1 MSIKLFSLAKELN
14 IGVNTLVSFLN
25 DKGKEVDNNPNTRIT
40 EDEFNLVLRD
50 FTPTFDEETVE
61 RTKKKFLRSKS
72 APKAKAEE
80 PAKTAKIEANSPEE
94 QPTKAKASAAKKGK
108 AEPDIP
114 TTASTSQ
121 VNVVGR
127 IELDKHNNPIS
138 ASTDKASTATQEEP
152 AKPKAAAKTS
162 KTKSTTK
169 STTKSAP
176 KSTTT
181 AKQKE
186 ATLEEPAKPKA
197 STTTEQ
203 PKASTTAEQPKAATP
218 TKETKETKEAPETKE
233 TKSEAKPAESTKA
246 STKASSK
253 EQESDASKESTPA
266 ASKEPA
272 QSEAKPE
279 PAQEEPKQKAAEQP
293 VAAASEPAAQETP
306 APAPKAGAPTE
317 TPTEPKGEDATEI
330 FRIAKKEDEPQ
341 LKVVG
346 KIDLSSFSSS
356 RSRKSNK
363 DKESSR
369 RKRKRISSGA
379 VDVKSEGAKI
389 QDDRS
394 GKKGGHTAAPQR
406 GERGGRNER
415 RTGRKSRR
423 QEPVLT
429 PEEQDELR
437 AKQVKE
443 TLARLNNKQTVFGRA
458 AKSRREKREARRAEF
473 EREQELSTQDEK
485 VLKLTEFVTV
495 SDLANMMNVPVTDVI
510 STCMSI
516 DMMVSINQRLDAET
530 INIVAEEFGY
540 ETEFVSANVVE
551 AITADEEPDKP
562 EDLEPRPPVITIMGH
577 VDHGKTS
584 LLDCIRR
591 SDVIAGEAGGITQ
604 HIGAYNVT
612 LSDGRRLTVLD
623 TPGHEAFTAMRAR
636 GAQIT
641 DIVVIVIAAN
651 DAVMPQ
657 TIEALNHASAAGVP
671 IIFAINKIDVSGA
684 NPDKIRE
691 QLASM
696 NYLVEDWGGKYQVQE
711 ISAKK
716 NIGIPDLLDKIFL
729 EAELLELKSNP
740 HRRASGS
747 VIESSLDK
755 GKGYLASV
763 LIQRGTLHIGD
774 FILAGSYYGRV
785 RAMYNE
791 YNKRVDTA
799 GLSTAVSILGFNGA
813 PTAGDDFN
821 VMESEQEAREL
832 AVKREQ
838 LQREQGLRTQ
848 KMLTLDDIGRRI
860 AVGNFQQFNLI
871 IKGDVDGS
879 VQALANSLIELS
891 TKEIQVSVIHQGVG
905 QITESDIQLATASD
919 AVIIGFQVRPSAQAR
934 KLAEQEG
941 VEIRTYS
948 IIYDAIEDVR
958 DALEGMLSPDIRE
971 QVTANLEVLQ
981 TFKVSKIG
989 TIAGCMVTDGKIKR
1003 TDKVRVIRDGVV
1015 IHTGQLESLKRFK
1028 DEAKEVVS
1036 GLECGINIKNYN
1048 NLEVGD
1054 IIESFEEIEVRRKL

>member
-14 IGVNTLVSFLN
+14 IGVNSLVAFLH

-40 EDEFNLVLRD
+40 EDEFNLILRG
-50 FTPTFDEETVE
+50 FTPTFDEETVG
-61 RTKKKFLRSKS
+61 RAKKKFLRSKS

-80 PAKTAKIEANSPEE
+80 PAQTAKPEANNAEE
-94 QPTKAKASAAKKGK
+94 QPTEAKASAAKKEK

-114 TTASTSQ
+114 TAASTSQ

-127 IELDKHNNPIS
+127 IELDKHNNPVS
-138 ASTDKASTATQEEP
+138 ASTTKASAATQEEP
-152 AKPKAAAKTS
+152 TKTKAATKTS
-162 KTKSTTK
+162 K
-169 STTKSAP
+169 A

-181 AKQKE
+181 SKQKA
-186 ATLEEPAKPKA
+186 ATQEKPAK
-197 STTTEQ
+197 T
-203 PKASTTAEQPKAATP
+203 KASTTAEQPKVATLA
-218 TKETKETKEAPETKE
+218 KETKKATETKE
-233 TKSEAKPAESTKA
+233 TKSEAKSVESTKPSA
-246 STKASSK
+246 EASSK
-253 EQESDASKESTPA
+253 EKETDTSKESAPV
-266 ASKEPA
+266 ASKEPTP
-272 QSEAKPE
+272 SESKPIAAKEE
-279 PAQEEPKQKAAEQP
+279 PVKAEPKQKAAEQP
-293 VAAASEPAAQETP
+293 VAVAQEPASKEPQT
-306 APAPKAGAPTE
+306 PAPKAGVPTE
-317 TPTEPKGEDATEI
+317 TTTETKGEDETEI

-356 RSRKSNK
+356 RSRKSSK

-394 GKKGGHTAAPQR
+394 GKKGGRSAAPQR
-406 GERGGRNER
+406 GERPARNER

-473 EREQELSTQDEK
+473 ERKQELSTQDEK

-551 AITADEEPDKP
+551 AISADEEPDKP
-562 EDLEPRPPVITIMGH
+562 EDLETRPPVITIMGH

-671 IIFAINKIDVSGA
+671 IIFAINKIDVNGA

-691 QLASM
+691 QLAGM

-774 FILAGSYYGRV
+774 YILAGSYYGRV
-785 RAMYNE
+785 KAMYNE

-948 IIYDAIEDVR
+948 IIYDAIEDVH

-1015 IHTGQLESLKRFK
+1015 IHTGELESLKRFK

>member
-14 IGVNTLVSFLN
+14 IGVNSLVAFLH
-25 DKGKEVDNNPNTRIT
+25 DKGKEVDNNPNTRISD
-40 EDEFNLVLRD
+40 DEFNLILRD
-50 FTPTFDEETVE
+50 FTPTFDEETVG
-61 RTKKKFLRSKS
+61 RAKKKFLRSKS
-72 APKAKAEE
+72 TPKAKPEE
-80 PAKTAKIEANSPEE
+80 PTPTAKPETSSSKE
-94 QPTKAKASAAKKGK
+94 QPTEAKAPATAKEQ

-114 TTASTSQ
+114 TAASASQ
-121 VNVVGR
+121 LNVVGK
-127 IELDKHNNPIS
+127 IELDKHNNPVS
-138 ASTDKASTATQEEP
+138 GSTTKATAT
-152 AKPKAAAKTS
+152 KTS
-162 KTKSTTK
+162 KTQSATKSTSKSATK
-169 STTKSAP
+169 STTKSA
-176 KSTTT
+176 TT

-186 ATLEEPAKPKA
+186 TTQEEPAKETKKA
-197 STTTEQ
+197 TET
-203 PKASTTAEQPKAATP
+203 KA
-218 TKETKETKEAPETKE
+218 TKEEVKPVESP
-233 TKSEAKPAESTKA
+233 KSSAKATA
-246 STKASSK
+246 K
-253 EQESDASKESTPA
+253 EQEPATVAPKEAEPTTA
-266 ASKEPA
+266 KEPA
-272 QSEAKPE
+272 PVATKEPTPSEPKPAK
-279 PAQEEPKQKAAEQP
+279 EEPKQKASEQP
-293 VAAASEPAAQETP
+293 TAVAPEPAAKEVPT
-306 APAPKAGAPTE
+306 PAPKAGALTEATTE
-317 TPTEPKGEDATEI
+317 TKGEDDTEI

-363 DKESSR
+363 DKDKDSSR

-394 GKKGGHTAAPQR
+394 GKKGSRSAAPQR
-406 GERGGRNER
+406 GERPARNER
-415 RTGRKSRR
+415 RTGRKSKR

-443 TLARLNNKQTVFGRA
+443 TLARLNNKQTTFGRA

-551 AITADEEPDKP
+551 AISADEEPDKP

-691 QLASM
+691 QLAGM

-729 EAELLELKSNP
+729 EAELLELKANP

-747 VIESSLDK
+747 IIESSLDK

-785 RAMYNE
+785 KAMYNE

-832 AVKREQ
+832 AIKREQ

-1048 NLEVGD
+1048 NIEVGD

>member
-138 ASTDKASTATQEEP
+138 ASTDKTSTATQEEP
-152 AKPKAAAKTS
+152 AKPKVAAKTN
-162 KTKSTTK
+162 KTK

-186 ATLEEPAKPKA
+186 ATPEEPAKPKA

-203 PKASTTAEQPKAATP
+203 PKASTTAEQPKATTP

-233 TKSEAKPAESTKA
+233 TKSEAKPAESTKP
-246 STKASSK
+246 SEKASSK
-253 EQESDASKESTPA
+253 EQESDASKESAPV

-272 QSEAKPE
+272 QSETKPE
-279 PAQEEPKQKAAEQP
+279 PAQKEPKQQTAEQP
-293 VAAASEPAAQETP
+293 VAAASEPAAPE
-306 APAPKAGAPTE
+306 APAAKPQAE
-317 TPTEPKGEDATEI
+317 TPTETTKENKGEDATEI

-591 SDVIAGEAGGITQ
+591 SDVTAGEAGGITQ

-671 IIFAINKIDVSGA
+671 IIFAINKIDVNGA

-691 QLASM
+691 QLAGM

-785 RAMYNE
+785 KAMYNE

-934 KLAEQEG
+934 RLAEQEG

-948 IIYDAIEDVR
+948 VIYDAIEDVH

-1015 IHTGQLESLKRFK
+1015 IHTGELESLKRFK

-1048 NLEVGD
+1048 NIEVGD

>member
-14 IGVNTLVSFLN
+14 IGVNSLVAFLH

-40 EDEFNLVLRD
+40 DDEFNLILRD
-50 FTPTFDEETVE
+50 FTPTFDEETVG
-61 RTKKKFLRSKS
+61 RAKKKFLRSKS
-72 APKAKAEE
+72 TPKAKPEE
-80 PAKTAKIEANSPEE
+80 PTPTAKPEASSSKE
-94 QPTKAKASAAKKGK
+94 QPTETKAPATAKEQ

-114 TTASTSQ
+114 TAASASQ
-121 VNVVGR
+121 LNVVGK
-127 IELDKHNNPIS
+127 IELDKHNNPVS
-138 ASTDKASTATQEEP
+138 GSTTKATAT
-152 AKPKAAAKTS
+152 KTS
-162 KTKSTTK
+162 KSQSATKSTSK
-169 STTKSAP
+169 STTKSA
-176 KSTTT
+176 TT

-186 ATLEEPAKPKA
+186 TTQEEPTKTKVSTAAK
-197 STTTEQ
+197 
-203 PKASTTAEQPKAATP
+203 
-218 TKETKETKEAPETKE
+218 TKETKETKEEVKPVDSP
-233 TKSEAKPAESTKA
+233 KSSAKATA
-246 STKASSK
+246 K
-253 EQESDASKESTPA
+253 EQEPAPVAPKEEETA
-266 ASKEPA
+266 KAKEPA
-272 QSEAKPE
+272 SVATKEPTPSEPKPATAKAE
-279 PAQEEPKQKAAEQP
+279 PAKEEPKQKASEQP
-293 VAAASEPAAQETP
+293 TAVTPEPAAKETQP
-306 APAPKAGAPTE
+306 PAPKAGAPTE
-317 TPTEPKGEDATEI
+317 ATTEPKGEDNTEI

-363 DKESSR
+363 DKDKDNSR

-394 GKKGGHTAAPQR
+394 GKKGGRSAAPQR
-406 GERGGRNER
+406 GERPARNER
-415 RTGRKSRR
+415 RTGRKSKR

-443 TLARLNNKQTVFGRA
+443 TLARLNNKQTTFGRA

-551 AITADEEPDKP
+551 AISADEEPDKP

-671 IIFAINKIDVSGA
+671 IIFAINKIDVNGA

-691 QLASM
+691 QLAGM

-774 FILAGSYYGRV
+774 YILAGSYYGRV
-785 RAMYNE
+785 
-791 YNKRVDTA
+791 KC
-799 GLSTAVSILGFNGA
+799 
-813 PTAGDDFN
+813 
-821 VMESEQEAREL
+821 
-832 AVKREQ
+832 
-838 LQREQGLRTQ
+838 
-848 KMLTLDDIGRRI
+848 
-860 AVGNFQQFNLI
+860 LI
-871 IKGDVDGS
+871 
-879 VQALANSLIELS
+879 
-891 TKEIQVSVIHQGVG
+891 
-905 QITESDIQLATASD
+905 
-919 AVIIGFQVRPSAQAR
+919 P
-934 KLAEQEG
+934 
-941 VEIRTYS
+941 
-948 IIYDAIEDVR
+948 
-958 DALEGMLSPDIRE
+958 
-971 QVTANLEVLQ
+971 
-981 TFKVSKIG
+981 
-989 TIAGCMVTDGKIKR
+989 
-1003 TDKVRVIRDGVV
+1003 
-1015 IHTGQLESLKRFK
+1015 
-1028 DEAKEVVS
+1028 
-1036 GLECGINIKNYN
+1036 
-1048 NLEVGD
+1048 
-1054 IIESFEEIEVRRKL
+1054 

>member
-14 IGVNTLVSFLN
+14 IGVNSLVAFLH

-40 EDEFNLVLRD
+40 EDEFNLILRG
-50 FTPTFDEETVE
+50 FTPTFDEETVG
-61 RTKKKFLRSKS
+61 RAKKKFLRSKS

-80 PAKTAKIEANSPEE
+80 PAQTEKPEANNAEE
-94 QPTKAKASAAKKGK
+94 QPTEAKASAAKKEK

-114 TTASTSQ
+114 TAASTSQ

-127 IELDKHNNPIS
+127 IELDKHNNPVS
-138 ASTDKASTATQEEP
+138 ASTTKASAATQEEP
-152 AKPKAAAKTS
+152 TKTKAATKTS
-162 KTKSTTK
+162 K
-169 STTKSAP
+169 A

-181 AKQKE
+181 SKQKA
-186 ATLEEPAKPKA
+186 ATQEKPAK
-197 STTTEQ
+197 T
-203 PKASTTAEQPKAATP
+203 KASTTAEQPKVATLA
-218 TKETKETKEAPETKE
+218 KETKKATETKE
-233 TKSEAKPAESTKA
+233 TKSEAKSVESTKPSA
-246 STKASSK
+246 EASSK
-253 EQESDASKESTPA
+253 EKETDTSKESAPV
-266 ASKEPA
+266 ASKEPTP
-272 QSEAKPE
+272 SESKPIAAKEE
-279 PAQEEPKQKAAEQP
+279 PVKAEPKQKAAEQP
-293 VAAASEPAAQETP
+293 VAVAQEPAAKEPQT
-306 APAPKAGAPTE
+306 PAPKAGVPTKTTTE
-317 TPTEPKGEDATEI
+317 TKGEDETEI

-356 RSRKSNK
+356 RSRKSSK

-394 GKKGGHTAAPQR
+394 GKKGGRSAAPQR
-406 GERGGRNER
+406 GERPARNER

-551 AITADEEPDKP
+551 AISADEEPDKP

-671 IIFAINKIDVSGA
+671 IIFAINKIDVNGA

-691 QLASM
+691 QLAGM

-774 FILAGSYYGRV
+774 YILAGSYYGRV
-785 RAMYNE
+785 KAMYNE

-948 IIYDAIEDVR
+948 IIYDAIEDVH

-1015 IHTGQLESLKRFK
+1015 IHTGELESLKRFK

>member
-138 ASTDKASTATQEEP
+138 ASTDKTSTATQEEP
-152 AKPKAAAKTS
+152 AKPKVAAKTN
-162 KTKSTTK
+162 KTK

-186 ATLEEPAKPKA
+186 ATPEEPAKPKA

-233 TKSEAKPAESTKA
+233 TKSETKPAESTKP
-246 STKASSK
+246 STEASSK
-253 EQESDASKESTPA
+253 EQESDASKESAPV

-272 QSEAKPE
+272 QSETKPE

-293 VAAASEPAAQETP
+293 VVAASEPAAPE
-306 APAPKAGAPTE
+306 APAAKPQAE
-317 TPTEPKGEDATEI
+317 TPTETTKENKGEDATEI

-591 SDVIAGEAGGITQ
+591 SDVTAGEAGGITQ

-691 QLASM
+691 QLAGM

-785 RAMYNE
+785 KAMYNE

-934 KLAEQEG
+934 RLAEQEG

-948 IIYDAIEDVR
+948 VIYDAIEDVH

-971 QVTANLEVLQ
+971 QVTGNLEVLQ

-1015 IHTGQLESLKRFK
+1015 IHTGELESLKRFK

-1048 NLEVGD
+1048 NIEVGD

>member
-14 IGVNTLVSFLN
+14 IGVNSLVAFLH

-40 EDEFNLVLRD
+40 EDEFNLILRG
-50 FTPTFDEETVE
+50 FTPTFDEETVG
-61 RTKKKFLRSKS
+61 RAKKKFLRSKS

-80 PAKTAKIEANSPEE
+80 PAQTAKPEANNAEE
-94 QPTKAKASAAKKGK
+94 QPTEAKASAAKKEK

-114 TTASTSQ
+114 TAASTSQ

-127 IELDKHNNPIS
+127 IELDKHNNPVS
-138 ASTDKASTATQEEP
+138 ASTTKTSAATQEEP
-152 AKPKAAAKTS
+152 TKTKAATKPS
-162 KTKSTTK
+162 K
-169 STTKSAP
+169 A

-181 AKQKE
+181 SKQKAVTQE
-186 ATLEEPAKPKA
+186 KPAK
-197 STTTEQ
+197 T
-203 PKASTTAEQPKAATP
+203 KASTTAEQPKAATP
-218 TKETKETKEAPETKE
+218 AKETKKATETKE
-233 TKSEAKPAESTKA
+233 TKSEAKSVESTKPSA
-246 STKASSK
+246 ETSSK
-253 EQESDASKESTPA
+253 EKETDTSKESAPV
-266 ASKEPA
+266 ASKEPTP
-272 QSEAKPE
+272 SESKPIAAKEE
-279 PAQEEPKQKAAEQP
+279 PAKAEPKQKAAEQP
-293 VAAASEPAAQETP
+293 VAVAQEPASKEPQT
-306 APAPKAGAPTE
+306 PAPKAGVPTE
-317 TPTEPKGEDATEI
+317 ITTETKGEDETEI

-356 RSRKSNK
+356 RSRKSSK

-394 GKKGGHTAAPQR
+394 GKKGGRSAAPQR
-406 GERGGRNER
+406 GERPARNER

-551 AITADEEPDKP
+551 AISADEEPDKP

-636 GAQIT
+636 GVQIT

-671 IIFAINKIDVSGA
+671 IIFAINKIDVNGA

-691 QLASM
+691 QLAGM

-774 FILAGSYYGRV
+774 YILAGSYYGRV
-785 RAMYNE
+785 KAMYNE

-948 IIYDAIEDVR
+948 IIYDAIEDVH

-971 QVTANLEVLQ
+971 QITANLEVLQ

-1015 IHTGQLESLKRFK
+1015 IHTGELESLKRFK

>member
-14 IGVNTLVSFLN
+14 IGVNSLVAFLH

-40 EDEFNLVLRD
+40 DDEFNLILRD
-50 FTPTFDEETVE
+50 FTPTFDEETVG
-61 RTKKKFLRSKS
+61 RAKKKFLRSKS
-72 APKAKAEE
+72 SSKAKPEAQA
-80 PAKTAKIEANSPEE
+80 PASKSEASSPKE
-94 QPTKAKASAAKKGK
+94 QPTESKAPATTTEE

-114 TTASTSQ
+114 TAASASQ
-121 VNVVGR
+121 LNGVGKR
-127 IELDKHNNPIS
+127 ELDKHNNPVS
-138 ASTDKASTATQEEP
+138 GSTTKATAT
-152 AKPKAAAKTS
+152 KTGKTQS
-162 KTKSTTK
+162 ATKSATK
-169 STTKSAP
+169 STTKSA
-176 KSTTT
+176 TT

-186 ATLEEPAKPKA
+186 TMQEEPAKA
-197 STTTEQ
+197 
-203 PKASTTAEQPKAATP
+203 KASTTAEQPKVATP
-218 TKETKETKEAPETKE
+218 AKEAQKATETKETKE
-233 TKSEAKPAESTKA
+233 EATPAESPKSSAKA
-246 STKASSK
+246 T
-253 EQESDASKESTPA
+253 T
-266 ASKEPA
+266 KEPA
-272 QSEAKPE
+272 PVAPKEVETAKAKE
-279 PAQEEPKQKAAEQP
+279 PAPVAATKEPIPSEPKPATAKAEPAKEEPKQKAPEQP
-293 VAAASEPAAQETP
+293 APVASEPVAKEAPAAKPQAETP
-306 APAPKAGAPTE
+306 AEATAE
-317 TPTEPKGEDATEI
+317 TKGEAETEI

-341 LKVVG
+341 FKVVG

-363 DKESSR
+363 DKDKDNNR

-394 GKKGGHTAAPQR
+394 GKKGTRAAAPQR
-406 GERGGRNER
+406 GERPAHNER
-415 RTGRKSRR
+415 RTGRKSKR

-443 TLARLNNKQTVFGRA
+443 TLARLNNKQTAFGRA

-591 SDVIAGEAGGITQ
+591 SDVTAGEAGGITQ

-691 QLASM
+691 QLAGM

-729 EAELLELKSNP
+729 EAELLELKANP

-774 FILAGSYYGRV
+774 YILAGSYYGRV
-785 RAMYNE
+785 KAMYNE

-821 VMESEQEAREL
+821 VMETEQEAREL

-1048 NLEVGD
+1048 NIEVGD

>member
-14 IGVNTLVSFLN
+14 IGVNSLVAFLH
-25 DKGKEVDNNPNTRIT
+25 DKGKEVDNNPNTRISD
-40 EDEFNLVLRD
+40 DEFNLILRD
-50 FTPTFDEETVE
+50 FTPTFDEETVG
-61 RTKKKFLRSKS
+61 RAKKKFLRSKS
-72 APKAKAEE
+72 TPKAKPEE
-80 PAKTAKIEANSPEE
+80 PTPTAKPETSSSKE
-94 QPTKAKASAAKKGK
+94 QPTEAKDPATAKEQ

-114 TTASTSQ
+114 TAASASQ
-121 VNVVGR
+121 LNVVGK
-127 IELDKHNNPIS
+127 IELDKHNNPVS
-138 ASTDKASTATQEEP
+138 GSTTKATAT
-152 AKPKAAAKTS
+152 KTS
-162 KTKSTTK
+162 KTQSATKSTSKSATKSSTKSATK
-169 STTKSAP
+169 STTKSA
-176 KSTTT
+176 TT

-186 ATLEEPAKPKA
+186 TTQEE
-197 STTTEQ
+197 
-203 PKASTTAEQPKAATP
+203 P
-218 TKETKETKEAPETKE
+218 TKETKKATETKATNEEVKPVESP
-233 TKSEAKPAESTKA
+233 KSSAKATA
-246 STKASSK
+246 K
-253 EQESDASKESTPA
+253 EQEPASVAPKEVETA
-266 ASKEPA
+266 KAKEPA
-272 QSEAKPE
+272 PVATKEPTPSEPKPATAKAE
-279 PAQEEPKQKAAEQP
+279 PAKEEPKQKASEQP
-293 VAAASEPAAQETP
+293 TAVTPEPAAKETQP
-306 APAPKAGAPTE
+306 PAPKAGAPTE
-317 TPTEPKGEDATEI
+317 ATTEPKGEDDTEI

-363 DKESSR
+363 DKDKDNSR

-394 GKKGGHTAAPQR
+394 GKKGGRSAAPQR
-406 GERGGRNER
+406 GERPARNER
-415 RTGRKSRR
+415 RTGRKSKR

-443 TLARLNNKQTVFGRA
+443 TLARLNNKQTTFGRA

-551 AITADEEPDKP
+551 AISADEEPDKP

-591 SDVIAGEAGGITQ
+591 SDVTAGEAGGITQ

-691 QLASM
+691 QLAGM

-729 EAELLELKSNP
+729 EAELLELKANP

-785 RAMYNE
+785 KAMYNE

-1048 NLEVGD
+1048 NIEVGD

>member
-14 IGVNTLVSFLN
+14 IGVNSLVAFLH

-40 EDEFNLVLRD
+40 EDEFNLILRG
-50 FTPTFDEETVE
+50 FTPTFDEETVG
-61 RTKKKFLRSKS
+61 RAKKKFLRSKS

-80 PAKTAKIEANSPEE
+80 PAQTAKPEANNADQ
-94 QPTKAKASAAKKGK
+94 QPTEAKASAAKKEK

-127 IELDKHNNPIS
+127 IELDKHNNPVS
-138 ASTDKASTATQEEP
+138 ASTTKASAATQEEPTKTKAATKTSKAKSTTTSKQKAATQEEP
-152 AKPKAAAKTS
+152 AKT
-162 KTKSTTK
+162 
-169 STTKSAP
+169 
-176 KSTTT
+176 
-181 AKQKE
+181 
-186 ATLEEPAKPKA
+186 
-197 STTTEQ
+197 
-203 PKASTTAEQPKAATP
+203 KASTTAEQPKATTP
-218 TKETKETKEAPETKE
+218 AKETKKAAETKE
-233 TKSEAKPAESTKA
+233 TKSEAKSVESTKPSA
-246 STKASSK
+246 EASSK
-253 EQESDASKESTPA
+253 EKETDTSKESAPV
-266 ASKEPA
+266 ASKAPTPSESKPIAAKEEPVKA
-272 QSEAKPE
+272 
-279 PAQEEPKQKAAEQP
+279 EPKQKAAEQP
-293 VAAASEPAAQETP
+293 VAVAQEPAAKEPQT
-306 APAPKAGAPTE
+306 PAPKAGVPTE
-317 TPTEPKGEDATEI
+317 TTTETKGEGEDETEI

-356 RSRKSNK
+356 RSRKSSK

-394 GKKGGHTAAPQR
+394 GKKGGRSAAPQR
-406 GERGGRNER
+406 GERPARNER

-551 AITADEEPDKP
+551 AISADEEPDKP

-671 IIFAINKIDVSGA
+671 IIFAINKIDVNGA

-691 QLASM
+691 QLAGM

-774 FILAGSYYGRV
+774 YILAGSYYGRV
-785 RAMYNE
+785 KAMYNE

-948 IIYDAIEDVR
+948 IIYDAIEDVH

-1015 IHTGQLESLKRFK
+1015 IHTGELESLKRFK

>member
-14 IGVNTLVSFLN
+14 IGVNSLVAFLH

-40 EDEFNLVLRD
+40 EDEFNLILRG
-50 FTPTFDEETVE
+50 FTPTFDEETVG
-61 RTKKKFLRSKS
+61 RAKKKFLRSKS

-80 PAKTAKIEANSPEE
+80 PAQTAKPEANNAEE
-94 QPTKAKASAAKKGK
+94 QPTEAKASAAKKEK

-114 TTASTSQ
+114 TAASTSQ

-127 IELDKHNNPIS
+127 IELDKHNNPVS
-138 ASTDKASTATQEEP
+138 ASTTKASAATQEEP
-152 AKPKAAAKTS
+152 TKTKAATKTS
-162 KTKSTTK
+162 K
-169 STTKSAP
+169 A

-181 AKQKE
+181 SKQKA
-186 ATLEEPAKPKA
+186 ATQEKPAK
-197 STTTEQ
+197 T
-203 PKASTTAEQPKAATP
+203 KASTTAEQPKAATP
-218 TKETKETKEAPETKE
+218 AKETKKATETKE
-233 TKSEAKPAESTKA
+233 TKSEAKSVESTKPSA
-246 STKASSK
+246 EASSK
-253 EQESDASKESTPA
+253 EKETDTSKESAPV
-266 ASKEPA
+266 ASKEPTP
-272 QSEAKPE
+272 SESKPIAAKEE
-279 PAQEEPKQKAAEQP
+279 PVKAEPKQKAAEQP
-293 VAAASEPAAQETP
+293 VAVAQEPAAKEPQT
-306 APAPKAGAPTE
+306 PAPKAGVPTE
-317 TPTEPKGEDATEI
+317 TTTETKGEDETEI

-356 RSRKSNK
+356 RSRKSSK

-394 GKKGGHTAAPQR
+394 GKKGGRSAAPQR
-406 GERGGRNER
+406 GERPARNER

-551 AITADEEPDKP
+551 AISADEEPDKP

-671 IIFAINKIDVSGA
+671 IIFAINKIDVNGA

-691 QLASM
+691 QLAGM

-774 FILAGSYYGRV
+774 YILAGSYYGRV
-785 RAMYNE
+785 KAMYNE

-948 IIYDAIEDVR
+948 IIYDAIEDVH

-1015 IHTGQLESLKRFK
+1015 IHTGELESLKRFK

>member
-14 IGVNTLVSFLN
+14 IGVNSLVAFLH
-25 DKGKEVDNNPNTRIT
+25 DKGKEVDNNPNTRISD
-40 EDEFNLVLRD
+40 DEFNLILRD
-50 FTPTFDEETVE
+50 FTPTFDEETVG
-61 RTKKKFLRSKS
+61 RAKKKFLRSKS
-72 APKAKAEE
+72 TPKAKPEE
-80 PAKTAKIEANSPEE
+80 PTPTAKPETSSSKE
-94 QPTKAKASAAKKGK
+94 QPTEAKAPATAKEQ

-114 TTASTSQ
+114 TAASASQ
-121 VNVVGR
+121 LNVVGK
-127 IELDKHNNPIS
+127 IELDKHNNPVSGSTTKATATKTSKTQS
-138 ASTDKASTATQEEP
+138 ATKSTSKSATKSSTKSATKSATTAKQKETTQEEP
-152 AKPKAAAKTS
+152 AKETKKATETKATKEEVKPVESPKSSAKATA
-162 KTKSTTK
+162 KEQEPATV
-169 STTKSAP
+169 AP
-176 KSTTT
+176 KEAEPTT
-181 AKQKE
+181 AK
-186 ATLEEPAKPKA
+186 EPAPVA
-197 STTTEQ
+197 
-203 PKASTTAEQPKAATP
+203 
-218 TKETKETKEAPETKE
+218 TKEPTP
-233 TKSEAKPAESTKA
+233 SEPKPAK
-246 STKASSK
+246 
-253 EQESDASKESTPA
+253 
-266 ASKEPA
+266 
-272 QSEAKPE
+272 
-279 PAQEEPKQKAAEQP
+279 EEPKQKASEQP
-293 VAAASEPAAQETP
+293 TAVAPEPAAKEVPT
-306 APAPKAGAPTE
+306 PAPKAGALTEATTE
-317 TPTEPKGEDATEI
+317 TKGEDDTEI

-363 DKESSR
+363 DKDKDNSR

-394 GKKGGHTAAPQR
+394 GKKGGRSAAPQR
-406 GERGGRNER
+406 GERPARNER
-415 RTGRKSRR
+415 RTGRKSKR

-443 TLARLNNKQTVFGRA
+443 TLARLNNKQTTFGRA

-551 AITADEEPDKP
+551 AISADEEPDKP

-691 QLASM
+691 QLAGM

-729 EAELLELKSNP
+729 EAELLELKANP

-774 FILAGSYYGRV
+774 YILAGSYYGRV
-785 RAMYNE
+785 KAMYNE

-1048 NLEVGD
+1048 NIEVGD

>member
-72 APKAKAEE
+72 TPKAKAEE
-80 PAKTAKIEANSPEE
+80 PAKTAKTEANSSEE
-94 QPTKAKASAAKKGK
+94 QPTKAKAPAAKKGK

-127 IELDKHNNPIS
+127 IELDKHNNPVS

-162 KTKSTTK
+162 KTKSASKSTTK
-169 STTKSAP
+169 STTKSA
-176 KSTTT
+176 ST

-186 ATLEEPAKPKA
+186 ATPEEPAKPKA
-197 STTTEQ
+197 TTPTEQ
-203 PKASTTAEQPKAATP
+203 PKATTP
-218 TKETKETKEAPETKE
+218 TKETKEAPETKE
-233 TKSEAKPAESTKA
+233 TKSEAKPAESTKP
-246 STKASSK
+246 STEASSK
-253 EQESDASKESTPA
+253 EQERDASKESTPV
-266 ASKEPA
+266 ASKTPA
-272 QSEAKPE
+272 QTEAKPE
-279 PAQEEPKQKAAEQP
+279 PVKEEPKQQAAEQP
-293 VAAASEPAAQETP
+293 AAATSEPAAPE
-306 APAPKAGAPTE
+306 APAAKPQAE
-317 TPTEPKGEDATEI
+317 TPTETTKENKGEDATEI

-394 GKKGGHTAAPQR
+394 GKKGGRTAAPQR

-415 RTGRKSRR
+415 RTGRKSKR

-443 TLARLNNKQTVFGRA
+443 TLARLNNKQTTFGRA

-591 SDVIAGEAGGITQ
+591 SDVTAGEAGGITQ

-691 QLASM
+691 QLAGM

-785 RAMYNE
+785 KAMYNE

-934 KLAEQEG
+934 RLAEQEG

-948 IIYDAIEDVR
+948 VIYDAIEDVH

-1048 NLEVGD
+1048 NVEVGD

>member
-14 IGVNTLVSFLN
+14 IGVNSLVAFLH

-40 EDEFNLVLRD
+40 EDEFNLILRG
-50 FTPTFDEETVE
+50 FTPTFDEETVG
-61 RTKKKFLRSKS
+61 RAKKKFLRSKS

-80 PAKTAKIEANSPEE
+80 PAQTAKPEANNAEE
-94 QPTKAKASAAKKGK
+94 QPTEAKASAAKKEK

-114 TTASTSQ
+114 TAASTSQ

-127 IELDKHNNPIS
+127 IELDKHNNPVS
-138 ASTDKASTATQEEP
+138 ASTTKASAATQEEP
-152 AKPKAAAKTS
+152 TKTKATTKTS
-162 KTKSTTK
+162 K
-169 STTKSAP
+169 A

-181 AKQKE
+181 SKQKA
-186 ATLEEPAKPKA
+186 ATQEKPAK
-197 STTTEQ
+197 T
-203 PKASTTAEQPKAATP
+203 KASTTAEQPKAATP
-218 TKETKETKEAPETKE
+218 AKETKKATETKE
-233 TKSEAKPAESTKA
+233 TKSEAKSVESTKPSA
-246 STKASSK
+246 EASSK
-253 EQESDASKESTPA
+253 EKGTDTSKESAPL
-266 ASKEPA
+266 ASKEPTP
-272 QSEAKPE
+272 SESKPIAAKEE
-279 PAQEEPKQKAAEQP
+279 PVTAEPKQKAAEHP
-293 VAAASEPAAQETP
+293 VAVAQEPASKEPQT
-306 APAPKAGAPTE
+306 PAPKAGVPTE
-317 TPTEPKGEDATEI
+317 TTTETKGEDETEI

-394 GKKGGHTAAPQR
+394 GKKGGRSAAPQR
-406 GERGGRNER
+406 GERPARNER

-551 AITADEEPDKP
+551 AISADEEPDKP

-671 IIFAINKIDVSGA
+671 IIFAINKIDVNGA

-691 QLASM
+691 QLAGM

-774 FILAGSYYGRV
+774 YILAGSYYGRV
-785 RAMYNE
+785 KAMYNE

-948 IIYDAIEDVR
+948 IIYDAIEDVH

-971 QVTANLEVLQ
+971 QITANLEVLQ

-1015 IHTGQLESLKRFK
+1015 IHTGELESLKRFK

>member
-40 EDEFNLVLRD
+40 EEEFNLVLRD

-72 APKAKAEE
+72 TPKAKAEE
-80 PAKTAKIEANSPEE
+80 PAKTAKPEASSPEE
-94 QPTKAKASAAKKGK
+94 QPTKAKVPAAKKDK

-127 IELDKHNNPIS
+127 IELDKHNNPVS
-138 ASTDKASTATQEEP
+138 ASTDKASTATQEDP

-162 KTKSTTK
+162 KTKSASKSTTK
-169 STTKSAP
+169 STTKSA
-176 KSTTT
+176 ST

-186 ATLEEPAKPKA
+186 ATPEEPAKPKA
-197 STTTEQ
+197 TTPTEQ
-203 PKASTTAEQPKAATP
+203 PKATTP
-218 TKETKETKEAPETKE
+218 TKETKEAPETKE
-233 TKSEAKPAESTKA
+233 TKSEAKPAESTKP
-246 STKASSK
+246 STEASSK
-253 EQESDASKESTPA
+253 EQKSDASKESTPV
-266 ASKEPA
+266 ASKTPA
-272 QSEAKPE
+272 QTEAKPE
-279 PAQEEPKQKAAEQP
+279 PVKEEPKQQAAEQP
-293 VAAASEPAAQETP
+293 ATATSEPTAQE
-306 APAPKAGAPTE
+306 APKAGAPTE
-317 TPTEPKGEDATEI
+317 TTTETKGEDKTEI

-341 LKVVG
+341 FKVVG

-394 GKKGGHTAAPQR
+394 GKKGGRTAAPQR

-415 RTGRKSRR
+415 RTGRKSKR

-443 TLARLNNKQTVFGRA
+443 TLARLNNKQTTFGRA

-691 QLASM
+691 QLAGM

-785 RAMYNE
+785 KAMYNE

-934 KLAEQEG
+934 RLAEQEG

-948 IIYDAIEDVR
+948 VIYDAIEDVH

-1048 NLEVGD
+1048 NIEVGD

>member
-14 IGVNTLVSFLN
+14 IGVNSLVAFLH

-40 EDEFNLVLRD
+40 DDEFNLILRD
-50 FTPTFDEETVE
+50 FTPTFDEETVG
-61 RTKKKFLRSKS
+61 RAKKKFLRSKS
-72 APKAKAEE
+72 TPKAKPEE
-80 PAKTAKIEANSPEE
+80 PTPTAKPETSSSKE
-94 QPTKAKASAAKKGK
+94 QPTEAKAPATAKGQ

-114 TTASTSQ
+114 TAASASQ
-121 VNVVGR
+121 LNVVGK
-127 IELDKHNNPIS
+127 IELDKHNNPVSGSTTKATATKTSKTQS
-138 ASTDKASTATQEEP
+138 ATKSTSKSATKSSTKSATKSATTAKQKETTQEEP
-152 AKPKAAAKTS
+152 AKETKKTTETKATKEEVKPVESPKSSAKATA
-162 KTKSTTK
+162 KEQEPATV
-169 STTKSAP
+169 AP
-176 KSTTT
+176 KEAEPTT
-181 AKQKE
+181 AK
-186 ATLEEPAKPKA
+186 EPAPIA
-197 STTTEQ
+197 
-203 PKASTTAEQPKAATP
+203 
-218 TKETKETKEAPETKE
+218 TKEPTP
-233 TKSEAKPAESTKA
+233 SEPKPAK
-246 STKASSK
+246 
-253 EQESDASKESTPA
+253 
-266 ASKEPA
+266 
-272 QSEAKPE
+272 
-279 PAQEEPKQKAAEQP
+279 EEPKQKASEQP
-293 VAAASEPAAQETP
+293 TAVAPEPAAKEVPT
-306 APAPKAGAPTE
+306 PAPKASALTEATTE
-317 TPTEPKGEDATEI
+317 TKGEDDTEI

-363 DKESSR
+363 DKDKDNSR

-394 GKKGGHTAAPQR
+394 GKKGGRSAAPQR
-406 GERGGRNER
+406 GERPARNER
-415 RTGRKSRR
+415 RTGRKSKR

-443 TLARLNNKQTVFGRA
+443 TLARLNNKQTTFGRA

-551 AITADEEPDKP
+551 AISADEEPDKP

-691 QLASM
+691 QLAGM

-729 EAELLELKSNP
+729 EAELLELKANP

-785 RAMYNE
+785 KAMYNE

-832 AVKREQ
+832 AIKREQ

-1048 NLEVGD
+1048 NIEVGD

>member
-40 EDEFNLVLRD
+40 EEEFNLILRD
-50 FTPTFDEETVE
+50 FTPTFDEETIG
-61 RTKKKFLRSKS
+61 RAKKKFLRSKS
-72 APKAKAEE
+72 TPKAKPEE
-80 PAKTAKIEANSPEE
+80 PAKPEANSTEE
-94 QPTKAKASAAKKGK
+94 QTSKTSAPAAKKEK
-108 AEPDIP
+108 ADPDIP
-114 TTASTSQ
+114 TKASTSQ

-138 ASTDKASTATQEEP
+138 ASTAKASTATQEEP
-152 AKPKAAAKTS
+152 T
-162 KTKSTTK
+162 KTKATTK
-169 STTKSAP
+169 PSKP
-176 KSTTT
+176 KSTSTS
-181 AKQKE
+181 KQKE
-186 ATLEEPAKPKA
+186 ATPEEPTKTEA
-197 STTTEQ
+197 STI
-203 PKASTTAEQPKAATP
+203 AEQPKATTP
-218 TKETKETKEAPETKE
+218 AKEIKETKEPKETKKAPETKE
-233 TKSEAKPAESTKA
+233 TKSDT
-246 STKASSK
+246 
-253 EQESDASKESTPA
+253 SKESAPV

-272 QSEAKPE
+272 QSEVKPVAAKAE
-279 PAQEEPKQKAAEQP
+279 PAKAKEEPKQKAPKQP
-293 VAAASEPAAQETP
+293 TATASEPAAKEAP
-306 APAPKAGAPTE
+306 APASKAGASTE
-317 TPTEPKGEDATEI
+317 TTTETKDEGETEI

-346 KIDLSSFSSS
+346 KIDLSSFSNS
-356 RSRKSNK
+356 RSRKSSK
-363 DKESSR
+363 DKESNR

-394 GKKGGHTAAPQR
+394 GKKGGRSGVPQR
-406 GERGGRNER
+406 NERGGRNER

-473 EREQELSTQDEK
+473 EREQELSTQEEK

-495 SDLANMMNVPVTDVI
+495 SDLANMMDVSVTDVI

-551 AITADEEPDKP
+551 AISADEEPDKP

-591 SDVIAGEAGGITQ
+591 SDVTAGEAGGITQ

-671 IIFAINKIDVSGA
+671 IIFAINKIDVNGA

-691 QLASM
+691 QLAGM

-716 NIGIPDLLDKIFL
+716 NIGIPDLLEKVFL

-785 RAMYNE
+785 KAMYNE

-905 QITESDIQLATASD
+905 QITESDIQLATASE

-934 KLAEQEG
+934 RLAEQEG

-948 IIYDAIEDVR
+948 VIYDAIEDVH

-971 QVTANLEVLQ
+971 QVTGNLEVLQ

-1015 IHTGQLESLKRFK
+1015 IHTGELESLKRFK

-1048 NLEVGD
+1048 NVEVGD

>member
-94 QPTKAKASAAKKGK
+94 QPTKAKASAAKQGK

-114 TTASTSQ
+114 TAASASQ
-121 VNVVGR
+121 LNVVGK

-152 AKPKAAAKTS
+152 AKPKATAKTS

-169 STTKSAP
+169 STHKSATKSTA
-176 KSTTT
+176 T

-186 ATLEEPAKPKA
+186 ATQEEPAKPKA

-203 PKASTTAEQPKAATP
+203 PKATTP
-218 TKETKETKEAPETKE
+218 TKETKEAPETKE

-253 EQESDASKESTPA
+253 EQESDASKESTPT

-279 PAQEEPKQKAAEQP
+279 PAQEEPKQKATEQP
-293 VAAASEPAAQETP
+293 VAATSEPVAQETEP
-306 APAPKAGAPTE
+306 PAPKAGAPTE
-317 TPTEPKGEDATEI
+317 TTKENKGEEETEI

-551 AITADEEPDKP
+551 AISADEEPDKP

-641 DIVVIVIAAN
+641 DLVVIVIAAN

-785 RAMYNE
+785 KAMYNE

-1048 NLEVGD
+1048 NIEVGD

>member
-14 IGVNTLVSFLN
+14 IGVNSLVAFLH

-40 EDEFNLVLRD
+40 EDEFSLILRD
-50 FTPTFDEETVE
+50 FTPTFDEETVG
-61 RTKKKFLRSKS
+61 RAKKKFLRSKS
-72 APKAKAEE
+72 TPKAKPEVATAATTAATMPEQPVETEE
-80 PAKTAKIEANSPEE
+80 P
-94 QPTKAKASAAKKGK
+94 KAKSQG
-108 AEPDIP
+108 PDIP
-114 TTASTSQ
+114 TTTSTSQ
-121 VNVVGR
+121 LNVVGK
-127 IELDKHNNPIS
+127 IKLDKHNNPVS
-138 ASTDKASTATQEEP
+138 AATPQEPAKPTATKSEKPKSTATTKPKEAKKEEP
-152 AKPKAAAKTS
+152 AKA
-162 KTKSTTK
+162 
-169 STTKSAP
+169 
-176 KSTTT
+176 
-181 AKQKE
+181 
-186 ATLEEPAKPKA
+186 
-197 STTTEQ
+197 
-203 PKASTTAEQPKAATP
+203 KASTTAEQTKT
-218 TKETKETKEAPETKE
+218 TTSEKETKQAPEVKETSETKPADTPKASAKSVTKDKEPAPVATKKPASRVAKEPASVATEEPKPATKE
-233 TKSEAKPAESTKA
+233 EPTASEAKPTTSAKKAEPVKAEPAPKA
-246 STKASSK
+246 S
-253 EQESDASKESTPA
+253 
-266 ASKEPA
+266 
-272 QSEAKPE
+272 
-279 PAQEEPKQKAAEQP
+279 EQP
-293 VAAASEPAAQETP
+293 VAKAKETTTAATTGQKTP
-306 APAPKAGAPTE
+306 AQAPQAKPAGEEKSST
-317 TPTEPKGEDATEI
+317 TPENETEI

-346 KIDLSSFSSS
+346 KIDLSSFSTS
-356 RSRKSNK
+356 RSRKSSK
-363 DKESSR
+363 EKESSR

-394 GKKGGHTAAPQR
+394 NKKGGRAATSQR
-406 GERGGRNER
+406 DERGGRNER
-415 RTGRKSRR
+415 RTGRKSKR

-473 EREQELSTQDEK
+473 EREQELSTQEEK

-591 SDVIAGEAGGITQ
+591 SDVTAGEAGGITQ

-671 IIFAINKIDVSGA
+671 IIFAINKIDVNGA

-691 QLASM
+691 QLAGM

-774 FILAGSYYGRV
+774 YILAGSYYGRV
-785 RAMYNE
+785 KAMYNE

-948 IIYDAIEDVR
+948 VIYDAIEDVH

-971 QVTANLEVLQ
+971 QVTGNLEVLQ

-1015 IHTGQLESLKRFK
+1015 IHTGELESLKRFK

-1048 NLEVGD
+1048 NIEVGD

>member
-94 QPTKAKASAAKKGK
+94 QSTKAKASAAKQDK

-152 AKPKAAAKTS
+152 AKLKAAAKTN
-162 KTKSTTK
+162 KTK

-186 ATLEEPAKPKA
+186 ATPEEPAKPKA

-203 PKASTTAEQPKAATP
+203 PKASTTAEQPKATTP
-218 TKETKETKEAPETKE
+218 TKETKEAPKTKETKE
-233 TKSEAKPAESTKA
+233 TKSETKPAESTKP
-246 STKASSK
+246 STEASSK
-253 EQESDASKESTPA
+253 EQESDASKESAPV

-272 QSEAKPE
+272 QSETKPE

-293 VAAASEPAAQETP
+293 VVAASEPAAPE
-306 APAPKAGAPTE
+306 APAAKPQAE
-317 TPTEPKGEDATEI
+317 TPTETTKENKGEDATEI

-591 SDVIAGEAGGITQ
+591 SDVTAGEAGGITQ

-671 IIFAINKIDVSGA
+671 IIFAINKIDVNGA

-691 QLASM
+691 QLAGM

-785 RAMYNE
+785 KAMYNE

-934 KLAEQEG
+934 RLAEQEG

-948 IIYDAIEDVR
+948 VIYDAIEDVH

-971 QVTANLEVLQ
+971 QVTGNLEVLQ

-1015 IHTGQLESLKRFK
+1015 IHTGELESLKCFK

-1048 NLEVGD
+1048 NIEVGD

>member
-80 PAKTAKIEANSPEE
+80 PAKTAKTEANSPEE

-114 TTASTSQ
+114 TTAASASQ
-121 VNVVGR
+121 LNVVGK
-127 IELDKHNNPIS
+127 IELDKHNNPVS
-138 ASTDKASTATQEEP
+138 GSTDKASTATQEEP
-152 AKPKAAAKTS
+152 AKPKATAKTS

-169 STTKSAP
+169 STHKSAT

-186 ATLEEPAKPKA
+186 ITPEEPAKPKA

-203 PKASTTAEQPKAATP
+203 PKAATP
-218 TKETKETKEAPETKE
+218 TKETKEAPETKETKE

-253 EQESDASKESTPA
+253 EQESDASKESAPV

-317 TPTEPKGEDATEI
+317 TTTEPKGEDATEI

-774 FILAGSYYGRV
+774 YMLAGSYYGRV
-785 RAMYNE
+785 KAMYNE

>member
-80 PAKTAKIEANSPEE
+80 PAKTAKTEANSPEE
-94 QPTKAKASAAKKGK
+94 QPTKAKASAAKKAQ

-114 TTASTSQ
+114 TTASASQ
-121 VNVVGR
+121 LNVVGR
-127 IELDKHNNPIS
+127 IELDKHNNPVS
-138 ASTDKASTATQEEP
+138 ASTGKTSAATQEEP
-152 AKPKAAAKTS
+152 AKTKSAAKTS
-162 KTKSTTK
+162 KAKG
-169 STTKSAP
+169 
-176 KSTTT
+176 T
-181 AKQKE
+181 ATSKQKE
-186 ATLEEPAKPKA
+186 AKPEEPTK
-197 STTTEQ
+197 T
-203 PKASTTAEQPKAATP
+203 KASTTAEQPKAATP
-218 TKETKETKEAPETKE
+218 AKETKKAPETKE
-233 TKSEAKPAESTKA
+233 TKVETKPTGSTKPSA
-246 STKASSK
+246 EPASK
-253 EQESDASKESTPA
+253 EPESDTSKESTPVA
-266 ASKEPA
+266 PEPPA
-272 QSEAKPE
+272 QTEAKPVAAKPE
-279 PAQEEPKQKAAEQP
+279 PAKEEPKQKAAEQP
-293 VAAASEPAAQETP
+293 ASTAPAPAAQEPAVKEPHTP
-306 APAPKAGAPTE
+306 ASKAGAPTE
-317 TPTEPKGEDATEI
+317 APTETKGEDATEI

-346 KIDLSSFSSS
+346 KIDLSSFSTS
-356 RSRKSNK
+356 RSRKSSKN
-363 DKESSR
+363 KESNR

-394 GKKGGHTAAPQR
+394 GKKGDRTAAPQR

-415 RTGRKSRR
+415 RMGRKSKR

-443 TLARLNNKQTVFGRA
+443 TLARLNNKQSVFGRA

-591 SDVIAGEAGGITQ
+591 SDVTAGEAGGITQ

-671 IIFAINKIDVSGA
+671 IIFAINKIDVNGA

-691 QLASM
+691 QLAGM

-774 FILAGSYYGRV
+774 YILAGSYYGRV
-785 RAMYNE
+785 KAMYNE

-821 VMESEQEAREL
+821 VMESEQDAREL

-1015 IHTGQLESLKRFK
+1015 IHTGELESLKRFK

>member
-14 IGVNTLVSFLN
+14 IGVNSLVAFLH

-40 EDEFNLVLRD
+40 EDEFNLILRS
-50 FTPTFDEETVE
+50 FTPTFDEETVG
-61 RTKKKFLRSKS
+61 RAKKKFLRSKS
-72 APKAKAEE
+72 APKAKPEE
-80 PAKTAKIEANSPEE
+80 PTKTAKPEANNAEAQSTE
-94 QPTKAKASAAKKGK
+94 AKTPAAKKGQ

-127 IELDKHNNPIS
+127 IELDKHNNPVSIS
-138 ASTDKASTATQEEP
+138 TSKASTATQEEP
-152 AKPKAAAKTS
+152 TKTKVATKASKPKST
-162 KTKSTTK
+162 STTK
-169 STTKSAP
+169 
-176 KSTTT
+176 
-181 AKQKE
+181 QKA
-186 ATLEEPAKPKA
+186 ATQEEPTK
-197 STTTEQ
+197 TQ
-203 PKASTTAEQPKAATP
+203 ASTTAEQPKVATP
-218 TKETKETKEAPETKE
+218 AKETKETKKAPETKE
-233 TKSEAKPAESTKA
+233 TKSEAKPVESAKTSTKVL
-246 STKASSK
+246 SK
-253 EQESDASKESTPA
+253 EQDTSKA
-266 ASKEPA
+266 APVVSKEPA
-272 QSEAKPE
+272 QSEVKPIAAKEE
-279 PAQEEPKQKAAEQP
+279 PVKEEPKQKATEQP
-293 VAAASEPAAQETP
+293 TAAASEPAAQEPAVKEPHTP
-306 APAPKAGAPTE
+306 TPKAGVPTE
-317 TPTEPKGEDATEI
+317 TTPETKGEDATEI

-346 KIDLSSFSSS
+346 KIDLSSFSN
-356 RSRKSNK
+356 SRKSSKSSK
-363 DKESSR
+363 DKESNR

-394 GKKGGHTAAPQR
+394 SKKGSRTAAPQR
-406 GERGGRNER
+406 NERGGRNER
-415 RTGRKSRR
+415 RNGRKSKR

-473 EREQELSTQDEK
+473 EREQELSTQDDK

-495 SDLANMMNVPVTDVI
+495 SDLANMMDVPVTDVI

-591 SDVIAGEAGGITQ
+591 SDVTAGEAGGITQ

-671 IIFAINKIDVSGA
+671 IIFAINKIDVNGA

-691 QLASM
+691 QLAGM

-785 RAMYNE
+785 KAMYNE

-799 GLSTAVSILGFNGA
+799 GLSSAVSILGFNGA

-905 QITESDIQLATASD
+905 QITESDIQLATASE
-919 AVIIGFQVRPSAQAR
+919 AIIIGFQVRPSAQAR

-948 IIYDAIEDVR
+948 IIYDAIEDVH

-1015 IHTGQLESLKRFK
+1015 IHTGELESLKRFK

>member
-14 IGVNTLVSFLN
+14 IGVNSLVAFLH

-40 EDEFNLVLRD
+40 EDEFNLILRG
-50 FTPTFDEETVE
+50 FTPTFDEETVG
-61 RTKKKFLRSKS
+61 RAKKKFLRSKS

-80 PAKTAKIEANSPEE
+80 PAQTAKPEANNADQ
-94 QPTKAKASAAKKGK
+94 QPTEAKASAAKKEK

-114 TTASTSQ
+114 TAASTSQ

-127 IELDKHNNPIS
+127 IELDKHNNPVS
-138 ASTDKASTATQEEP
+138 ASTTKASAATQEEP
-152 AKPKAAAKTS
+152 TKTKAATKTS
-162 KTKSTTK
+162 K
-169 STTKSAP
+169 A

-181 AKQKE
+181 TKQK
-186 ATLEEPAKPKA
+186 AAPQEEPAK
-197 STTTEQ
+197 T
-203 PKASTTAEQPKAATP
+203 KASTTAEQPKAATSA
-218 TKETKETKEAPETKE
+218 KETKKATETKE
-233 TKSEAKPAESTKA
+233 TKSEAKSVESTKPSA
-246 STKASSK
+246 EASSK
-253 EQESDASKESTPA
+253 EKETDTSKESAPI
-266 ASKEPA
+266 ASKEPTP
-272 QSEAKPE
+272 SESKPIAAKEE
-279 PAQEEPKQKAAEQP
+279 PAKAEPKQKAAEQP
-293 VAAASEPAAQETP
+293 VAVAQEPASKEPQT
-306 APAPKAGAPTE
+306 PAPKAGVPTE
-317 TPTEPKGEDATEI
+317 TTTETKGEDETEI

-356 RSRKSNK
+356 RSRKSSK

-394 GKKGGHTAAPQR
+394 GKKGGRSAAPQR
-406 GERGGRNER
+406 GERPARNER

-551 AITADEEPDKP
+551 AISADEEPDKP

-671 IIFAINKIDVSGA
+671 IIFAINKIDVNGA

-691 QLASM
+691 QLAGM

-774 FILAGSYYGRV
+774 YILAGSYYGRV
-785 RAMYNE
+785 KAMYNE

-948 IIYDAIEDVR
+948 IIYDAIEDVH

-971 QVTANLEVLQ
+971 QITANLEVLQ

-1015 IHTGQLESLKRFK
+1015 IHTGELESLKRFK

>member
-14 IGVNTLVSFLN
+14 IGVNSLVAFLH

-40 EDEFNLVLRD
+40 DDEFNLILRD
-50 FTPTFDEETVE
+50 FTPTFDEETVG
-61 RTKKKFLRSKS
+61 RAKKKFLRSRS
-72 APKAKAEE
+72 SSKAKPEAQA
-80 PAKTAKIEANSPEE
+80 PAAKSETSSPKE
-94 QPTKAKASAAKKGK
+94 QHTETKASATTKEE

-114 TTASTSQ
+114 TATSASQ
-121 VNVVGR
+121 LNVVGK
-127 IELDKHNNPIS
+127 IELDKHNNPVS
-138 ASTDKASTATQEEP
+138 GSTTKATAT
-152 AKPKAAAKTS
+152 KTGKTQS
-162 KTKSTTK
+162 ATKSATK
-169 STTKSAP
+169 STTKSA
-176 KSTTT
+176 TT

-186 ATLEEPAKPKA
+186 TTQEEPAKA
-197 STTTEQ
+197 
-203 PKASTTAEQPKAATP
+203 KASTTAEQPKVATP
-218 TKETKETKEAPETKE
+218 AKEAQKATETKETKE
-233 TKSEAKPAESTKA
+233 EATPAESPKSSAKA
-246 STKASSK
+246 T
-253 EQESDASKESTPA
+253 T
-266 ASKEPA
+266 KEPA
-272 QSEAKPE
+272 PVAPKEVETAKAKE
-279 PAQEEPKQKAAEQP
+279 PAPVAATKEPIPSEPKPATAKAEPAKEEPKQKAPEQP
-293 VAAASEPAAQETP
+293 APVASEPVAKEAPAAKPQAETP
-306 APAPKAGAPTE
+306 AEATAE
-317 TPTEPKGEDATEI
+317 TKGEAETEI

-341 LKVVG
+341 FKVVG

-363 DKESSR
+363 DKDKDNNR

-394 GKKGGHTAAPQR
+394 GKKGARAAAPQR
-406 GERGGRNER
+406 GERPAHNER
-415 RTGRKSRR
+415 RTGRKSKR

-443 TLARLNNKQTVFGRA
+443 TLARLNNKQTAFGRA

-591 SDVIAGEAGGITQ
+591 SDVTAGEAGGITQ

-691 QLASM
+691 QLAGM

-729 EAELLELKSNP
+729 EAELLELKANP

-774 FILAGSYYGRV
+774 YILAGSYYGRV
-785 RAMYNE
+785 KAMYNE

-821 VMESEQEAREL
+821 VMETEQEAREL

-1048 NLEVGD
+1048 NIEVGD

>member
-14 IGVNTLVSFLN
+14 IGVNSLVAFLH

-40 EDEFNLVLRD
+40 EDEFNLILRG
-50 FTPTFDEETVE
+50 FTPTFDEETVG
-61 RTKKKFLRSKS
+61 RAKKKFLRSKS

-80 PAKTAKIEANSPEE
+80 PAQTAKPEANNAEE
-94 QPTKAKASAAKKGK
+94 QPTEAKASAAKKEK

-114 TTASTSQ
+114 TAASTSQ

-127 IELDKHNNPIS
+127 IELDKHNNPVS
-138 ASTDKASTATQEEP
+138 ASTTKTSAATQEEP
-152 AKPKAAAKTS
+152 TKTKAATKPS
-162 KTKSTTK
+162 K
-169 STTKSAP
+169 A

-181 AKQKE
+181 SKQKAVTQE
-186 ATLEEPAKPKA
+186 KPAK
-197 STTTEQ
+197 T
-203 PKASTTAEQPKAATP
+203 KASTTAEQPKAATP
-218 TKETKETKEAPETKE
+218 AKETKKATETKE
-233 TKSEAKPAESTKA
+233 TKSEAKSVESTKPSA
-246 STKASSK
+246 EASSK
-253 EQESDASKESTPA
+253 EKETDTSKESAPV
-266 ASKEPA
+266 ASKEPTP
-272 QSEAKPE
+272 SESKPIAAKEE
-279 PAQEEPKQKAAEQP
+279 PAKAEPKQNAAEHP
-293 VAAASEPAAQETP
+293 VAVAQEPASKEPQTP
-306 APAPKAGAPTE
+306 ASKAGVPTE
-317 TPTEPKGEDATEI
+317 TTTETKSEDETEI

-356 RSRKSNK
+356 RSRKSSK

-394 GKKGGHTAAPQR
+394 GKKGGRSAAPQR
-406 GERGGRNER
+406 GERPARNER

-551 AITADEEPDKP
+551 AISADEEPDKP

-671 IIFAINKIDVSGA
+671 IIFAINKIDVNGA

-691 QLASM
+691 QLAGM

-774 FILAGSYYGRV
+774 YILAGSYYGRV
-785 RAMYNE
+785 KAMYNE

-948 IIYDAIEDVR
+948 IIYDAIEDVH

-971 QVTANLEVLQ
+971 QITANLEVLQ

-1015 IHTGQLESLKRFK
+1015 IHTGELESLKRFK

>member
-14 IGVNTLVSFLN
+14 IGVNSLVAFLH

-40 EDEFNLVLRD
+40 EDEFNLILRS
-50 FTPTFDEETVE
+50 FTPTFDEETVG
-61 RTKKKFLRSKS
+61 RAKKKFLRSKS
-72 APKAKAEE
+72 APKAKPEE
-80 PAKTAKIEANSPEE
+80 PTKTAKPEANTAEE
-94 QPTKAKASAAKKGK
+94 QSTEAKTPAAKKGQ

-127 IELDKHNNPIS
+127 IELDKHNNPVSIS
-138 ASTDKASTATQEEP
+138 TSKASTATQEEP
-152 AKPKAAAKTS
+152 TKTKVATKASKPKST
-162 KTKSTTK
+162 STTK
-169 STTKSAP
+169 
-176 KSTTT
+176 
-181 AKQKE
+181 QKA
-186 ATLEEPAKPKA
+186 ATQEEPTK
-197 STTTEQ
+197 TQ
-203 PKASTTAEQPKAATP
+203 ASTTAEQPKVATP
-218 TKETKETKEAPETKE
+218 AKETKETKKAPETKE
-233 TKSEAKPAESTKA
+233 TKSEAKPVESAKTSTKVL
-246 STKASSK
+246 SK
-253 EQESDASKESTPA
+253 EQGTSKAAPA
-266 ASKEPA
+266 VSKEPA
-272 QSEAKPE
+272 QSEVKPIAAKEE
-279 PAQEEPKQKAAEQP
+279 PVKEEPKQKAPEQP
-293 VAAASEPAAQETP
+293 TAAASEPAVKEPHTP
-306 APAPKAGAPTE
+306 TPKAGVPTE
-317 TPTEPKGEDATEI
+317 TTPETKGEDATEI

-346 KIDLSSFSSS
+346 KIDLSSFSN
-356 RSRKSNK
+356 SRKSSKSSK
-363 DKESSR
+363 DKESNR

-394 GKKGGHTAAPQR
+394 GKKGSRTAAPQR
-406 GERGGRNER
+406 NERGGRNER
-415 RTGRKSRR
+415 RNGRKSKR

-473 EREQELSTQDEK
+473 EREQELSTQDDK

-495 SDLANMMNVPVTDVI
+495 SDLANMMDVPVTDVI

-551 AITADEEPDKP
+551 AISADEEPDKP

-591 SDVIAGEAGGITQ
+591 SDVTAGEAGGITQ

-671 IIFAINKIDVSGA
+671 IIFAINKIDVNGA

-691 QLASM
+691 QLAGM

-785 RAMYNE
+785 KAMYNE

-799 GLSTAVSILGFNGA
+799 GLSSAVSILGFNGA

-905 QITESDIQLATASD
+905 QITESDIQLATASE
-919 AVIIGFQVRPSAQAR
+919 AIIIGFQVRPSAQAR

-948 IIYDAIEDVR
+948 IIYDAIEDVH

-1015 IHTGQLESLKRFK
+1015 IHTGELESLKRFK

>member
-40 EDEFNLVLRD
+40 EEEFNLVLRD
-50 FTPTFDEETVE
+50 FTPTFDEETVG
-61 RTKKKFLRSKS
+61 RAKKKFLRSKS

-80 PAKTAKIEANSPEE
+80 PVKTAQPEASSPEE
-94 QPTKAKASAAKKGK
+94 QPTKAKAPAAKKGK

-114 TTASTSQ
+114 TTASASQ

-127 IELDKHNNPIS
+127 IELDKHNNPVS
-138 ASTDKASTATQEEP
+138 ASTGKGAAATQEEP
-152 AKPKAAAKTS
+152 AKTKATAKTS
-162 KTKSTTK
+162 KTKG
-169 STTKSAP
+169 
-176 KSTTT
+176 TTT
-181 AKQKE
+181 SKQKE
-186 ATLEEPAKPKA
+186 ATLEEPAKTKA

-203 PKASTTAEQPKAATP
+203 PKAATP
-218 TKETKETKEAPETKE
+218 AKETKKAPETKE
-233 TKSEAKPAESTKA
+233 TKSEAKPAESTKPSA
-246 STKASSK
+246 ETSSK
-253 EQESDASKESTPA
+253 EQESDTSKESTPVA
-266 ASKEPA
+266 PKTPA
-272 QSEAKPE
+272 QTEAKPVVAKPE
-279 PAQEEPKQKAAEQP
+279 LAKEEPKQKVAEQP
-293 VAAASEPAAQETP
+293 ASTASAPATQEPAVKESHT
-306 APAPKAGAPTE
+306 PAPKAGVPTE
-317 TPTEPKGEDATEI
+317 ASTETKGEVATEI

-346 KIDLSSFSSS
+346 KIDLSSFSTS

-363 DKESSR
+363 DKESNR

-394 GKKGGHTAAPQR
+394 GKKGDRTAAPQR

-415 RTGRKSRR
+415 RTGRKSKR

-443 TLARLNNKQTVFGRA
+443 TLARLNNKQSVFGRA

-591 SDVIAGEAGGITQ
+591 SDVTAGEAGGITQ

-671 IIFAINKIDVSGA
+671 IIFAINKIDVNGA

-691 QLASM
+691 QLAGM

-774 FILAGSYYGRV
+774 YILAGSYYGRV
-785 RAMYNE
+785 KAMYNE

-821 VMESEQEAREL
+821 VMESEQDAREL

-1015 IHTGQLESLKRFK
+1015 IHTGELESLKRFK

>member
-14 IGVNTLVSFLN
+14 IGVNSLVAFLH

-40 EDEFNLVLRD
+40 EDEFNLILRG
-50 FTPTFDEETVE
+50 FTPTFDEETVG
-61 RTKKKFLRSKS
+61 RAKKKFLRSKS

-80 PAKTAKIEANSPEE
+80 PAQTAKPEANNAEE
-94 QPTKAKASAAKKGK
+94 QPTEAKASAAKKEK

-114 TTASTSQ
+114 TAASTSQ

-127 IELDKHNNPIS
+127 IELDKHNNPVS
-138 ASTDKASTATQEEP
+138 ASTTKTSAATQEEP
-152 AKPKAAAKTS
+152 TKTKAATKPS
-162 KTKSTTK
+162 K
-169 STTKSAP
+169 A

-181 AKQKE
+181 SKQKAVTQE
-186 ATLEEPAKPKA
+186 KPAK
-197 STTTEQ
+197 T
-203 PKASTTAEQPKAATP
+203 KASTTAEQPKAATP
-218 TKETKETKEAPETKE
+218 AKETKKATETKE
-233 TKSEAKPAESTKA
+233 TKSEAKSVESTKPSA
-246 STKASSK
+246 ETSSK
-253 EQESDASKESTPA
+253 EKETDTSKESAPV
-266 ASKEPA
+266 ASKEPTP
-272 QSEAKPE
+272 SESKPIAAKEE
-279 PAQEEPKQKAAEQP
+279 PAKAEPKQKAAEQP
-293 VAAASEPAAQETP
+293 VAVAQEPASKEPQT
-306 APAPKAGAPTE
+306 PAPKAGVPTE
-317 TPTEPKGEDATEI
+317 ITTETKGEDETEI

-356 RSRKSNK
+356 RSRKSSK

-394 GKKGGHTAAPQR
+394 GKKGGRSAAPQR
-406 GERGGRNER
+406 GERPARNER

-551 AITADEEPDKP
+551 AISADEEPDKP

-671 IIFAINKIDVSGA
+671 IIFAINKIDVNGA

-691 QLASM
+691 QLAGM

-774 FILAGSYYGRV
+774 YILAGSYYGRV
-785 RAMYNE
+785 KAMYNE

-948 IIYDAIEDVR
+948 IIYDAIEDVH

-971 QVTANLEVLQ
+971 QITANLEVLQ

-1015 IHTGQLESLKRFK
+1015 IHTGELESLKRFK

>member
-14 IGVNTLVSFLN
+14 IGVNSLVAFLH
-25 DKGKEVDNNPNTRIT
+25 DKGKEVDNNPNTRISD
-40 EDEFNLVLRD
+40 DEFNLILRD
-50 FTPTFDEETVE
+50 FTPTFDEETVG
-61 RTKKKFLRSKS
+61 RAKKKFLRSKS
-72 APKAKAEE
+72 TPKAKPEE
-80 PAKTAKIEANSPEE
+80 PTPTAKPETSSSKE
-94 QPTKAKASAAKKGK
+94 QPTEAKAPATAKEQ

-114 TTASTSQ
+114 TAASASQ
-121 VNVVGR
+121 LNVVGK
-127 IELDKHNNPIS
+127 IELDKHNNPVS
-138 ASTDKASTATQEEP
+138 GSTTKATAT
-152 AKPKAAAKTS
+152 KTS
-162 KTKSTTK
+162 KTQSATKSTSKSATK
-169 STTKSAP
+169 STTKSA
-176 KSTTT
+176 TT

-186 ATLEEPAKPKA
+186 TTQEEPAK
-197 STTTEQ
+197 
-203 PKASTTAEQPKAATP
+203 
-218 TKETKETKEAPETKE
+218 ETKKATETKATNEEVKPVESP
-233 TKSEAKPAESTKA
+233 KSSAKATA
-246 STKASSK
+246 K
-253 EQESDASKESTPA
+253 EQEPASVAPKEVETA
-266 ASKEPA
+266 KAKEPA
-272 QSEAKPE
+272 PVATKEPIPSEIKPATAKAE
-279 PAQEEPKQKAAEQP
+279 PAKEEPKQKASEQP
-293 VAAASEPAAQETP
+293 TAVTPDPAAKETQP
-306 APAPKAGAPTE
+306 PAPKAGAPTE
-317 TPTEPKGEDATEI
+317 ATTEPKGEDDTEI

-363 DKESSR
+363 DKDKDSSR

-379 VDVKSEGAKI
+379 VDVKIEGAKI

-394 GKKGGHTAAPQR
+394 GKKGGRSAAPQR
-406 GERGGRNER
+406 GERPARNER
-415 RTGRKSRR
+415 RTGRKSKR

-443 TLARLNNKQTVFGRA
+443 TLARLNNKQTTFGRA

-551 AITADEEPDKP
+551 AISADEEPDKP

-691 QLASM
+691 QLAGM

-729 EAELLELKSNP
+729 EAELLELKANP

-774 FILAGSYYGRV
+774 YILAGSYYGRV
-785 RAMYNE
+785 KAMYNE

-1048 NLEVGD
+1048 NIEVGD

>member
-14 IGVNTLVSFLN
+14 IGVNSLVAFLH

-40 EDEFNLVLRD
+40 EDEFNLILRG
-50 FTPTFDEETVE
+50 FTPTFDEETVG
-61 RTKKKFLRSKS
+61 RAKKKFLRSKS

-80 PAKTAKIEANSPEE
+80 PAQTAKPEANNAEE
-94 QPTKAKASAAKKGK
+94 QPTEAKASAAKKEK

-114 TTASTSQ
+114 TAASTSQ

-127 IELDKHNNPIS
+127 IELDKHNNPVS
-138 ASTDKASTATQEEP
+138 VSTTKASAATQEEP
-152 AKPKAAAKTS
+152 TKTKAATKTI
-162 KTKSTTK
+162 K
-169 STTKSAP
+169 A

-181 AKQKE
+181 SKQKA
-186 ATLEEPAKPKA
+186 ATQEKPAKTKA
-197 STTTEQ
+197 ST
-203 PKASTTAEQPKAATP
+203 AAEQPKAATP
-218 TKETKETKEAPETKE
+218 AKETKKATETKE
-233 TKSEAKPAESTKA
+233 TKSEAKSVESTKPSA
-246 STKASSK
+246 EASSK
-253 EQESDASKESTPA
+253 EKETDTSKESAPV
-266 ASKEPA
+266 ASKEPTP
-272 QSEAKPE
+272 SESKPIAAKEE
-279 PAQEEPKQKAAEQP
+279 PVKAEPKQKAAEQP
-293 VAAASEPAAQETP
+293 VAVAQEPAAKEPQT
-306 APAPKAGAPTE
+306 PAPKAGVPTE
-317 TPTEPKGEDATEI
+317 TTTETKGEDETEI

-356 RSRKSNK
+356 RSRKSSK

-394 GKKGGHTAAPQR
+394 GKKGGRSAAPQR
-406 GERGGRNER
+406 GERPARNER

-551 AITADEEPDKP
+551 AISADEEPDKP

-671 IIFAINKIDVSGA
+671 IIFAINKIDVNGA

-691 QLASM
+691 QLAGM

-740 HRRASGS
+740 HRRAAGS

-774 FILAGSYYGRV
+774 YILAGSYYGRV
-785 RAMYNE
+785 KAMYNE

-948 IIYDAIEDVR
+948 IIYDAIEDVH

-971 QVTANLEVLQ
+971 QITANLEVLQ

-1015 IHTGQLESLKRFK
+1015 IHTGELESLKRFK

>member
-14 IGVNTLVSFLN
+14 IGVNSLVAFLH
-25 DKGKEVDNNPNTRIT
+25 DKGKEVDNNPNTRISD
-40 EDEFNLVLRD
+40 DEFNLILRD
-50 FTPTFDEETVE
+50 FTPTFDEETVG
-61 RTKKKFLRSKS
+61 RAKKKFLRSKS
-72 APKAKAEE
+72 TPKAKPEE
-80 PAKTAKIEANSPEE
+80 PTPTAKPETSSSKE
-94 QPTKAKASAAKKGK
+94 QPTEAKAPATAKEQ

-114 TTASTSQ
+114 TAASASQ
-121 VNVVGR
+121 LNVVGK
-127 IELDKHNNPIS
+127 IELDKHNNPVS
-138 ASTDKASTATQEEP
+138 GSTTKATAT
-152 AKPKAAAKTS
+152 KTS
-162 KTKSTTK
+162 KTQSATKSTSKSATK
-169 STTKSAP
+169 STTKSA
-176 KSTTT
+176 TT

-186 ATLEEPAKPKA
+186 TTQEEPAK
-197 STTTEQ
+197 
-203 PKASTTAEQPKAATP
+203 
-218 TKETKETKEAPETKE
+218 ETKKATETKATNEEVKPVESP
-233 TKSEAKPAESTKA
+233 KSSAKATA
-246 STKASSK
+246 K
-253 EQESDASKESTPA
+253 EQEPASVAPKEVETA
-266 ASKEPA
+266 KAKEPA
-272 QSEAKPE
+272 PVATKEPIPSEIKPATAKAE
-279 PAQEEPKQKAAEQP
+279 PAKEEPKQKASEQP
-293 VAAASEPAAQETP
+293 TAVTPEPAAKETQP
-306 APAPKAGAPTE
+306 PAPKAGAPTE
-317 TPTEPKGEDATEI
+317 ATTEPKGEDDTEI

-363 DKESSR
+363 DKDKDSSR

-394 GKKGGHTAAPQR
+394 GKKGGRSAAPQR
-406 GERGGRNER
+406 GERPARNER
-415 RTGRKSRR
+415 RTGRKSKR

-443 TLARLNNKQTVFGRA
+443 TLARLNNKQTTFGRA

-551 AITADEEPDKP
+551 AISADEEPDKP

-691 QLASM
+691 QLAGM

-729 EAELLELKSNP
+729 EAELLELKANP

-774 FILAGSYYGRV
+774 YILAGSYYGRV
-785 RAMYNE
+785 KAMYNE

-1048 NLEVGD
+1048 NIEVGD

>member
-80 PAKTAKIEANSPEE
+80 PAKTAKTEANSPEE

-114 TTASTSQ
+114 TTAASASQ
-121 VNVVGR
+121 LNVVGK
-127 IELDKHNNPIS
+127 IELDKHNNPVS
-138 ASTDKASTATQEEP
+138 GSTDKASTATQEEP
-152 AKPKAAAKTS
+152 AKPKATAKTS

-169 STTKSAP
+169 STHKSAT

-186 ATLEEPAKPKA
+186 ITPEEPAKPKA

-203 PKASTTAEQPKAATP
+203 PKAATP
-218 TKETKETKEAPETKE
+218 TKETKEAPETKETKE

-253 EQESDASKESTPA
+253 EQESDASKESAPV

-317 TPTEPKGEDATEI
+317 TTTEPKGEDATEI

-394 GKKGGHTAAPQR
+394 GKKGGRSAAPQR
-406 GERGGRNER
+406 GERPARNER

-671 IIFAINKIDVSGA
+671 IIFAINKIDVNGA

-691 QLASM
+691 QLAGM

-716 NIGIPDLLDKIFL
+716 NIGIPDLLEKVFL

-774 FILAGSYYGRV
+774 YILAGSYYGRV
-785 RAMYNE
+785 KAMYNE

-1015 IHTGQLESLKRFK
+1015 IHTGELESLKRFK

-1048 NLEVGD
+1048 NVEVGD

>member
-80 PAKTAKIEANSPEE
+80 PAKTAKTEANSPEE

-138 ASTDKASTATQEEP
+138 ASTDKTSTATQEEP
-152 AKPKAAAKTS
+152 AKPKVAAKTN
-162 KTKSTTK
+162 KTK

-186 ATLEEPAKPKA
+186 ATPEEPAKPKA

-233 TKSEAKPAESTKA
+233 TKSEAKPAESTKP
-246 STKASSK
+246 SEKASSK
-253 EQESDASKESTPA
+253 EQESDASKESAPV

-272 QSEAKPE
+272 QSETKPE

-293 VAAASEPAAQETP
+293 VAAASEPAAPE
-306 APAPKAGAPTE
+306 APAAKPQAE
-317 TPTEPKGEDATEI
+317 TPTETTKENKGEDATEI

-591 SDVIAGEAGGITQ
+591 SDVTAGEAGGITQ

-691 QLASM
+691 QLAGM

-785 RAMYNE
+785 KAMYNE

-934 KLAEQEG
+934 RLAEQEG

-948 IIYDAIEDVR
+948 VIYDAIEDVH

-1015 IHTGQLESLKRFK
+1015 IHTGELESLKRFK

-1048 NLEVGD
+1048 NIEVDD

>member
-80 PAKTAKIEANSPEE
+80 PAKTAKTEANSPEE
-94 QPTKAKASAAKKGK
+94 QPTKAKASAAKKAQ

-114 TTASTSQ
+114 TTASASQ
-121 VNVVGR
+121 LNVVGR
-127 IELDKHNNPIS
+127 IELDKHNNPVS
-138 ASTDKASTATQEEP
+138 ASTGKTSAATQEEP
-152 AKPKAAAKTS
+152 AKTKSAAKTS
-162 KTKSTTK
+162 KAKG
-169 STTKSAP
+169 
-176 KSTTT
+176 T
-181 AKQKE
+181 ATSKQKE
-186 ATLEEPAKPKA
+186 AKPEEPTK
-197 STTTEQ
+197 T
-203 PKASTTAEQPKAATP
+203 KASTTAEQPKAATP
-218 TKETKETKEAPETKE
+218 AKETKETKKAPETKE
-233 TKSEAKPAESTKA
+233 TKAETKSAESPKPSA
-246 STKASSK
+246 KASSK
-253 EQESDASKESTPA
+253 EPESDTSKESTPVA
-266 ASKEPA
+266 PETPA
-272 QSEAKPE
+272 QTEAKPVAAKPE
-279 PAQEEPKQKAAEQP
+279 PAKEEPKQKAAEQP
-293 VAAASEPAAQETP
+293 ASTAPAPAAQEPAVKEPHTP
-306 APAPKAGAPTE
+306 ASKAGAPTE
-317 TPTEPKGEDATEI
+317 APTETKGEDATEI

-346 KIDLSSFSSS
+346 KIDLSSFSTS
-356 RSRKSNK
+356 RSRKSSKN
-363 DKESSR
+363 KESNR

-394 GKKGGHTAAPQR
+394 GKKGDRTAAPQR

-415 RTGRKSRR
+415 RMGRKSKR

-443 TLARLNNKQTVFGRA
+443 TLARLNNKQSVFGRA

-591 SDVIAGEAGGITQ
+591 SDVTAGEAGGITQ

-671 IIFAINKIDVSGA
+671 IIFAINKIDVNGA

-691 QLASM
+691 QLAGM

-774 FILAGSYYGRV
+774 YILAGSYYGRV
-785 RAMYNE
+785 KAMYNE

-821 VMESEQEAREL
+821 VMESEQDAREL

-1015 IHTGQLESLKRFK
+1015 IHTGELESLKRFK

>member
-1 MSIKLFSLAKELN
+1 M
-14 IGVNTLVSFLN
+14 
-25 DKGKEVDNNPNTRIT
+25 
-40 EDEFNLVLRD
+40 
-50 FTPTFDEETVE
+50 
-61 RTKKKFLRSKS
+61 
-72 APKAKAEE
+72 
-80 PAKTAKIEANSPEE
+80 
-94 QPTKAKASAAKKGK
+94 
-108 AEPDIP
+108 
-114 TTASTSQ
+114 
-121 VNVVGR
+121 
-127 IELDKHNNPIS
+127 
-138 ASTDKASTATQEEP
+138 
-152 AKPKAAAKTS
+152 
-162 KTKSTTK
+162 
-169 STTKSAP
+169 
-176 KSTTT
+176 
-181 AKQKE
+181 
-186 ATLEEPAKPKA
+186 
-197 STTTEQ
+197 
-203 PKASTTAEQPKAATP
+203 
-218 TKETKETKEAPETKE
+218 
-233 TKSEAKPAESTKA
+233 
-246 STKASSK
+246 
-253 EQESDASKESTPA
+253 
-266 ASKEPA
+266 
-272 QSEAKPE
+272 
-279 PAQEEPKQKAAEQP
+279 
-293 VAAASEPAAQETP
+293 
-306 APAPKAGAPTE
+306 
-317 TPTEPKGEDATEI
+317 
-330 FRIAKKEDEPQ
+330 
-341 LKVVG
+341 VG
-346 KIDLSSFSSS
+346 KIDLSSFSTS
-356 RSRKSNK
+356 RSRKSSK
-363 DKESSR
+363 DKESNR

-394 GKKGGHTAAPQR
+394 GKKGGRTAATQR
-406 GERGGRNER
+406 NERGGRNER
-415 RTGRKSRR
+415 RTGRKSKR

-473 EREQELSTQDEK
+473 EREQELSTQEDK
-485 VLKLTEFVTV
+485 ILKLTEFVTV
-495 SDLANMMNVPVTDVI
+495 SDLANMMDVSVTDVI

-551 AITADEEPDKP
+551 AISADEEPDKP

-671 IIFAINKIDVSGA
+671 IIFAINKIDVNGA

-691 QLASM
+691 QLAGM

-785 RAMYNE
+785 KAMYNE

-821 VMESEQEAREL
+821 VMESEQDAREL

-934 KLAEQEG
+934 RLAEQEG

-948 IIYDAIEDVR
+948 VIYDAIEDVH

-971 QVTANLEVLQ
+971 QVTGNLEVLQ

-1015 IHTGQLESLKRFK
+1015 IHTGELESLKRFK

-1048 NLEVGD
+1048 NVEVGD

>member
-14 IGVNTLVSFLN
+14 IGVNSLVAFLH

-40 EDEFNLVLRD
+40 DDEFNLILRD
-50 FTPTFDEETVE
+50 FTPTFDEETVG
-61 RTKKKFLRSKS
+61 RAKKKFLRSKS
-72 APKAKAEE
+72 SSKAKPEAQA
-80 PAKTAKIEANSPEE
+80 PAAKSETSSPKE
-94 QPTKAKASAAKKGK
+94 QPTEIKTPAITKKE

-114 TTASTSQ
+114 TATSASQ
-121 VNVVGR
+121 LNVVGK
-127 IELDKHNNPIS
+127 IELDKHNNPVSGSTTKATATKTGKTQSATKS
-138 ASTDKASTATQEEP
+138 ASKSASKSATTAKQKETTQEEP
-152 AKPKAAAKTS
+152 AKA
-162 KTKSTTK
+162 
-169 STTKSAP
+169 
-176 KSTTT
+176 
-181 AKQKE
+181 
-186 ATLEEPAKPKA
+186 
-197 STTTEQ
+197 
-203 PKASTTAEQPKAATP
+203 KASTTAEQPKVATP
-218 TKETKETKEAPETKE
+218 AKEVQKATETKETKE
-233 TKSEAKPAESTKA
+233 EATPAESPKSSAKVATKEPEPA
-246 STKASSK
+246 PVAPKEVETAKA
-253 EQESDASKESTPA
+253 
-266 ASKEPA
+266 KEPA
-272 QSEAKPE
+272 PVATKEQAPSEPKPATAKAE
-279 PAQEEPKQKAAEQP
+279 PAKEEPKQKAPEQP
-293 VAAASEPAAQETP
+293 APVASEPVAKEAPAAKPQAETP
-306 APAPKAGAPTE
+306 AEATTKT
-317 TPTEPKGEDATEI
+317 KGETEI

-341 LKVVG
+341 FKVVG

-363 DKESSR
+363 DKDKDNNR

-394 GKKGGHTAAPQR
+394 GKKGARAAAPQR
-406 GERGGRNER
+406 GERPAHNER
-415 RTGRKSRR
+415 RTGRKSKR

-443 TLARLNNKQTVFGRA
+443 TLARLNNKQTAFGRA

-591 SDVIAGEAGGITQ
+591 SDVTAGEAGGITQ

-691 QLASM
+691 QLAGM

-729 EAELLELKSNP
+729 EAELLELKANP

-774 FILAGSYYGRV
+774 YILAGSYYGRV
-785 RAMYNE
+785 KAMYNE

-821 VMESEQEAREL
+821 VMETEQEAREL

-1048 NLEVGD
+1048 NIEVGD

>member
-14 IGVNTLVSFLN
+14 IGVNSLVAFLH
-25 DKGKEVDNNPNTRIT
+25 DKGKEVDNNPNTRISD
-40 EDEFNLVLRD
+40 DEFNLILRD
-50 FTPTFDEETVE
+50 FTPTFDEETVG
-61 RTKKKFLRSKS
+61 RAKKKFLRSKS
-72 APKAKAEE
+72 TPKAKPEE
-80 PAKTAKIEANSPEE
+80 PTPTAKPETSSSKE
-94 QPTKAKASAAKKGK
+94 QPTEAKAPATAKEQ

-114 TTASTSQ
+114 TAASASQ
-121 VNVVGR
+121 LNVVGK
-127 IELDKHNNPIS
+127 IELDKHNNPVSGSTTKATATKTSKTQS
-138 ASTDKASTATQEEP
+138 ATKSTSKSATKSSTKSATKSATTAKQKETTQEEP
-152 AKPKAAAKTS
+152 AKETKKATETKATKEEVKPVESPKSSAKATA
-162 KTKSTTK
+162 KEQEPATV
-169 STTKSAP
+169 AP
-176 KSTTT
+176 KEAEPTT
-181 AKQKE
+181 AK
-186 ATLEEPAKPKA
+186 EPAPVA
-197 STTTEQ
+197 
-203 PKASTTAEQPKAATP
+203 
-218 TKETKETKEAPETKE
+218 TKEPTP
-233 TKSEAKPAESTKA
+233 SEPKPAK
-246 STKASSK
+246 
-253 EQESDASKESTPA
+253 
-266 ASKEPA
+266 
-272 QSEAKPE
+272 
-279 PAQEEPKQKAAEQP
+279 EEPKQKTSEQP
-293 VAAASEPAAQETP
+293 TAVTPEPAAKETQP
-306 APAPKAGAPTE
+306 PAPKAGAPTE
-317 TPTEPKGEDATEI
+317 ATTEPKGEDDTEI

-363 DKESSR
+363 DKDKDNSR

-394 GKKGGHTAAPQR
+394 GKKGGRSAAPQR
-406 GERGGRNER
+406 GERPARNER
-415 RTGRKSRR
+415 RTGRKSKR

-443 TLARLNNKQTVFGRA
+443 TLARLNNKQTTFGRA

-551 AITADEEPDKP
+551 AISADEEPDKP

-691 QLASM
+691 QLAGM

-729 EAELLELKSNP
+729 EAELLELKANP

-785 RAMYNE
+785 KAMYNE

-832 AVKREQ
+832 AIKREQ

-1048 NLEVGD
+1048 NIEVGD